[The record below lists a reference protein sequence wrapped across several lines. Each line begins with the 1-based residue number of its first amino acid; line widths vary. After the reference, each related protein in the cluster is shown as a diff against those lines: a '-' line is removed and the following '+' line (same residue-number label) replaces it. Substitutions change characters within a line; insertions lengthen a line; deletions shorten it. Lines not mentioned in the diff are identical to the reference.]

1 MNVEALLA
9 KRVRDLRK
17 AHGHTLDD
25 LAEVSGV
32 SRSTI
37 SLIERQEISPTAVVL
52 NKLADA
58 LGVTLPALFTEE
70 ADGDAQEQPLAR
82 RADQQT
88 WTDPATGY
96 RRRHVSPV
104 GFASPLELVEV
115 SFPPGESVTFD
126 NVTRLATTHQQV
138 WVLEG
143 EMSISVGETAW
154 HLKAGDCLAMV
165 LDQQIVFHN
174 PGRKPARYA
183 LALTTVSTNQRTPK

>member
-25 LAEVSGV
+25 LAEASGV

-58 LGVTLPALFTEE
+58 LGVTMATLFTDD
-70 ADGDAQEQPLAR
+70 AHSAAQEPLAR

-88 WTDPATGY
+88 WKDPATGY
-96 RRRHVSPV
+96 LRRHVSPA
-104 GFASPLELVEV
+104 GFDSPLELVEV
-115 SFPPGESVTFD
+115 HFPPGESVTFD
-126 NVTRLATTHQQV
+126 NVTRHSVTHQQV
-138 WVLEG
+138 WLLEG

-154 HLKAGDCLAMV
+154 QLNAGDCLAMV

-183 LALTTVSTNQRTPK
+183 LALTTASTTQRTPK

>member
-25 LAEVSGV
+25 LAEASGV

-58 LGVTLPALFTEE
+58 LGVTMATLFSDESEGRTEE
-70 ADGDAQEQPLAR
+70 PLAR
-82 RADQQT
+82 RAQQQT
-88 WTDPATGY
+88 WKDPATGY
-96 RRRHVSPV
+96 LRRHVSPV

-126 NVTRLATTHQQV
+126 NVTRHVATHQQV

-143 EMSISVGETAW
+143 EMAISVGETVW
-154 HLKAGDCLAMV
+154 HLKEGDCLAMV
-165 LDQQIVFHN
+165 LDQQIVFRN
-174 PGRKPARYA
+174 PGRRHARYA
-183 LALTTVSTNQRTPK
+183 LALTTVPMTQRITK

>member
-25 LAEVSGV
+25 LAEASGV

-58 LGVTLPALFTEE
+58 LGVTMPALFTDE
-70 ADGDAQEQPLAR
+70 ADSDAQEQPLAR

-143 EMSISVGETAW
+143 EMSISVGDKAW

>member
-25 LAEVSGV
+25 LAEASGV

-58 LGVTLPALFTEE
+58 LGVTLPALFTDE

-143 EMSISVGETAW
+143 EMSISVGEKAW